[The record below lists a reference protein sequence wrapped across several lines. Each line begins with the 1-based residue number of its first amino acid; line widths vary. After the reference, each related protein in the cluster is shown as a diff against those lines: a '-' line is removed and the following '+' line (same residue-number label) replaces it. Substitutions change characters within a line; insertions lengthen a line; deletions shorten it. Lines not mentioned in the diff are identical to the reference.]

1 MGANAIDAG
10 GFCRKQYQKA
20 RTLSAG
26 RCEQDGLF
34 SDQYQGFFLAPN
46 GFGRFDT
53 KCREKINSWMFKSK
67 QEKIIYKLT
76 GYGFQIEKLQL
87 TPHSTVIYRLKPNHT
102 RRIQK

>member
-34 SDQYQGFFLAPN
+34 SDQYQGFFWLRTVSDGSIPHA
-46 GFGRFDT
+46 
-53 KCREKINSWMFKSK
+53 EKVFRRCPIPLLSVRPQK
-67 QEKIIYKLT
+67 Q
-76 GYGFQIEKLQL
+76 
-87 TPHSTVIYRLKPNHT
+87 
-102 RRIQK
+102 